1 MNRFLEYT
9 TNHPFLVAAAAILA
23 VIAIVIE
30 LRARARGSTSVS
42 ANDAILL
49 ANSGA
54 LLLDVRD
61 AKDYEAGH
69 IIDARNIPAAEVA
82 SRAESLKK
90 FKEKPVIVYCDGGFT
105 SAGAARALRASG
117 FTKVVT
123 LNGGLNSWRQ
133 ENLPLVKG
141 APVKKDGKHS

>member
-1 MNRFLEYT
+1 MNRFFEYT

-23 VIAIVIE
+23 VLAVVIE
-30 LRARARGSTSVS
+30 MRQRSRGSNSVGT
-42 ANDAILL
+42 ADAVRL
-49 ANSGA
+49 ANTGA

-69 IIDARNIPAAEVA
+69 IIEARNIPAAEIA
-82 SRAESLKK
+82 TRAETLKK
-90 FKEKPVIVYCDGGFT
+90 FKEKPVIVYCDGGFS
-105 SAGAARALRASG
+105 SAAAARALRTAG

-123 LNGGLNSWRQ
+123 LSGGLNSWRQ

-141 APVKKDGKHS
+141 PAKKDGKSS

>member
-1 MNRFLEYT
+1 MNRFFEYT
-9 TNHPFLVAAAAILA
+9 TNHPYLVAAAAILA
-23 VIAIVIE
+23 VLVVVIE
-30 LRARARGSTSVS
+30 LRQRARGGSSVGT
-42 ANDAILL
+42 NDAVRL
-49 ANSGA
+49 ANTGA

-69 IIDARNIPAAEVA
+69 IIEARNIPAAEVA

-90 FKEKPVIVYCDGGFT
+90 FKEKPVIVYCEGGFT
-105 SAGAARALRASG
+105 SAGAARALRDSG

-123 LNGGLNSWRQ
+123 LAGGLNSWRQ

-141 APVKKDGKHS
+141 AAKKDGKAS